1 MKILYFHQH
10 FSTPQGSGGTRSYEM
25 AQRLIA
31 DGHSV
36 TMVCG
41 SYANGKTGLSGEF
54 VNGHRRGNVDGI
66 DVIEY
71 NLSYGNKDSFIKR
84 SLTFLKFALRSVGVA
99 LTAPADLVFA
109 TTTPLTAGIPGIA
122 AKWLRRKTFVFEVRD
137 LWPELPKQMGVI
149 TNPFILWAIG
159 ALEWASYKSAD
170 RLIGLSPGIV
180 EGIARY
186 VPDRSKIA
194 MIPNGCD
201 MDLFGGD
208 VTPWR
213 PAGVA
218 EDDFMAIFT
227 GTHGKAN
234 GLGAVI
240 DAAAVLKARGI
251 MGIKLVLVGDGAEK
265 AMLMA
270 RVQAEGLED
279 IVIFHDPVP
288 KTKLTGLMAS
298 ADLGLQILAN
308 IPAFYYGTS
317 PNKFFDY
324 LSAGLPVLT
333 NYPGWVADLVTEH
346 DCGVAV
352 VPDDAEAFA
361 NGLRRIR
368 KLLGLGLERHK
379 SNARNLAATKFSRDA
394 FGKSFVAQI
403 TTQN

>member
-31 DGHSV
+31 DGHVV

-41 SYANGKTGLSGEF
+41 SYANGKTGLTGDF
-54 VNGHRRGNVDGI
+54 IKGQRRGDVDGI
-66 DVIEY
+66 NVIEY
-71 NLSYGNKDSFIKR
+71 NLSYGNKDGFVKR
-84 SLTFLKFALRSVGVA
+84 SLTFVKFALRSVGVA
-99 LTAPADLVFA
+99 LSAPADLVFA
-109 TTTPLTAGIPGIA
+109 TTTPLTAGIPGIV
-122 AKWLRRKTFVFEVRD
+122 AKWLRRKPFVFEVRD

-149 TNPFILWAIG
+149 TNPVILWAMG

-201 MDLFGGD
+201 MDLFGRN

-240 DAAAVLKARGI
+240 DAAAMLKARGVS
-251 MGIKLVLVGDGAEK
+251 GIKLVLVGDGAEK

-270 RVQAEGLED
+270 RAKAEGLDD

-333 NYPGWVADLVTEH
+333 NYPGWVAELVTEH
-346 DCGVAV
+346 ACGVAV
-352 VPDDAEAFA
+352 APDDAEAFA
-361 NGLRRIR
+361 DGLMGMRELPGRE
-368 KLLGLGLERHK
+368 LCK
-379 SNARNLAATKFSRDA
+379 SNASNLAASKFSRDA
-394 FGKSFVAQI
+394 LGKSFVAQI

>member
-1 MKILYFHQH
+1 
-10 FSTPQGSGGTRSYEM
+10 M
-25 AQRLIA
+25 ARRLIA

-41 SYANGKTGLSGEF
+41 SYANGKTGLTGEF
-54 VNGHRRGNVDGI
+54 ANGRRRGNVDGI

-71 NLSYGNKDSFIKR
+71 NLSYGNKDGFAKR
-84 SLTFLKFALRSVGVA
+84 SLTFVKFALRSVGVA

-122 AKWLRRKTFVFEVRD
+122 AKWLRRKPFVFEVRD

-149 TNPFILWAIG
+149 TNPLILWAMG

-201 MDLFGGD
+201 MDLFGGN

-218 EDDFMAIFT
+218 QDDFMAIFT

-240 DAAAVLKARGI
+240 DAAAILKARGVS
-251 MGIKLVLVGDGAEK
+251 GIKLVLVGDGGEK
-265 AMLMA
+265 AMLQR
-270 RVQAEGLED
+270 RVADEGLED
-279 IVIFHDPVP
+279 TVIFHDPVP
-288 KTKLTGLMAS
+288 KTKLAGLMAS

-346 DCGVAV
+346 DCGIAV
-352 VPDDAEAFA
+352 PPDDAEAFA
-361 NGLRRIR
+361 EGLIGMRDDANRLFKKSEAK
-368 KLLGLGLERHK
+368 KLA
-379 SNARNLAATKFSRDA
+379 NDVFSRDKLSNQ
-394 FGKSFVAQI
+394 FSCFLSSTSRVSF
-403 TTQN
+403 

>member
-1 MKILYFHQH
+1 VRILYFHQH

-25 AQRLIA
+25 AQRLIGG
-31 DGHSV
+31 GHNV

-41 SYANGKTGLSGEF
+41 SYTNGKTGLDGAF
-54 VNGHRRGNVDGI
+54 KRGRREGNVDGI

-71 NLSYGNKDSFIKR
+71 NLSYGNKDGFVKR
-84 SLTFLKFALRSVGVA
+84 SLTFVKFAMRSIGVA
-99 LTAPADLVFA
+99 LTAPADIVFA

-122 AKWLRRKTFVFEVRD
+122 AKWLRRKPFVFEVRD

-149 TNPFILWAIG
+149 TSPVLLWAMG

-180 EGIARY
+180 DGIARY

-201 MDLFGGD
+201 MELFGGN
-208 VTPWR
+208 VLPWR
-213 PAGVA
+213 PEAVA
-218 EDDFMAIFT
+218 ADDFMAIFT

-234 GLGAVI
+234 GLSAVI
-240 DAAAVLKARGI
+240 DAAAVIKQRGI
-251 MGIKLVLVGDGAEK
+251 TGLKLVLVGDGAEK
-265 AMLMA
+265 ANLQG
-270 RVQAEGLED
+270 RVAAEQLDE
-279 IVIFHDPVP
+279 IVVFHDPVP
-288 KTKLTGLMAS
+288 KTRLAGLMAS

-308 IPAFYYGTS
+308 VPAFYYGTS

-346 DCGVAV
+346 ECGIAV
-352 VPDDAEAFA
+352 PPDNAAAFA
-361 NGLRRIR
+361 DGLVQMRYAERT
-368 KLLGLGLERHK
+368 KLS
-379 SNARNLAATKFSRDA
+379 SNARDLAKAEFSRDTLGQQFA
-394 FGKSFVAQI
+394 AHLI
-403 TTQN
+403 P

>member
-41 SYANGKTGLSGEF
+41 SYANGKTGLEGAF
-54 VNGHRRGNVDGI
+54 ANGRRNGQVEGI
-66 DVIEY
+66 NVIEY
-71 NLSYGNKDSFIKR
+71 DLAYGNKDGLIKR
-84 SLTFLKFALRSVGVA
+84 SATFLKFAMRSVGVA
-99 LTAPADLVFA
+99 LTAPADIVFA

-122 AKWLRRKTFVFEVRD
+122 AKWLRRKPFVFEVRD
-137 LWPELPKQMGVI
+137 LWPELPRQMGVI
-149 TNPFILWAIG
+149 TNPVILWAMG
-159 ALEWASYKSAD
+159 VLEWASYKSAD

-180 EGIARY
+180 EGIARH

-201 MDLFGGD
+201 LDLFGGD
-208 VTPWR
+208 VAPWR
-213 PAGVA
+213 PAEVDA
-218 EDDFMAIFT
+218 SDFMAIFT

-251 MGIKLVLVGDGAEK
+251 NGIKLVLVGDGAEK
-265 AMLMA
+265 TKLQS
-270 RVQAEGLED
+270 RVAAEGLEG
-279 IVIFHDPVP
+279 IVIFHAPVP
-288 KTKLTGLMAS
+288 KTKLAGLMAS
-298 ADLGLQILAN
+298 ADAGLQILAN
-308 IPAFYYGTS
+308 VPAFYYGTS

-333 NYPGWVADLVTEH
+333 NYPGWVAELVTEH
-346 DCGVAV
+346 DCGIAV
-352 VPDDAEAFA
+352 PPENAEMFADALTAMKGIA
-361 NGLRRIR
+361 APQTSRTNSRR
-368 KLLGLGLERHK
+368 
-379 SNARNLAATKFSRDA
+379 LASEHFSRDGLA
-394 FGKSFVAQI
+394 KAFVAHI
-403 TTQN
+403 IA